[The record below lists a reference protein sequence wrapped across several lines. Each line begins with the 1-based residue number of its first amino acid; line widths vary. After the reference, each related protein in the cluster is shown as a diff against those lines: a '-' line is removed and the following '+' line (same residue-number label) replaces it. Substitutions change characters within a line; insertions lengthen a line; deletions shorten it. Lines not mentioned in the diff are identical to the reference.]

1 MEARTHEI
9 FATIPASSARD
20 YKKFLGLVAKAG
32 RAAEL
37 ALLKGKVDEAF
48 LAKQRQF
55 QAAIMAQSAKA
66 FERSF
71 GQLAKTFDQFRD
83 RVVASVDQ
91 PFTDQIHRIMSD
103 LGVPNR
109 RDPQELARAVAD
121 RPLAD
126 FVKGREEVTGE
137 GSLPVADFL
146 HSADT
151 MPVFKESPASPRK
164 EFTVEQFHALKDSID
179 VLAHAGREEK
189 KIKLGEAQLELNR
202 VVDEAHARFATLD
215 TKANPLDPNVFDSA
229 KAMGRGW
236 DVALLKVEQMF
247 QWFDK
252 NEPTGVFTKLFQRF
266 ASSKY
271 AAHDMTVELGKQL
284 KTLQNDKAVH
294 EEPGQSAGEYDAPR
308 LV

>member
-55 QAAIMAQSAKA
+55 QASIMAQSAKA

-126 FVKGREEVTGE
+126 FVKAARK
-137 GSLPVADFL
+137 SQARDHSQLPTFCTL
-146 HSADT
+146 LTRCRCSKSRLRRPERSSQSSNS
-151 MPVFKESPASPRK
+151 MP
-164 EFTVEQFHALKDSID
+164 
-179 VLAHAGREEK
+179 
-189 KIKLGEAQLELNR
+189 
-202 VVDEAHARFATLD
+202 
-215 TKANPLDPNVFDSA
+215 
-229 KAMGRGW
+229 
-236 DVALLKVEQMF
+236 
-247 QWFDK
+247 
-252 NEPTGVFTKLFQRF
+252 
-266 ASSKY
+266 
-271 AAHDMTVELGKQL
+271 
-284 KTLQNDKAVH
+284 
-294 EEPGQSAGEYDAPR
+294 
-308 LV
+308 